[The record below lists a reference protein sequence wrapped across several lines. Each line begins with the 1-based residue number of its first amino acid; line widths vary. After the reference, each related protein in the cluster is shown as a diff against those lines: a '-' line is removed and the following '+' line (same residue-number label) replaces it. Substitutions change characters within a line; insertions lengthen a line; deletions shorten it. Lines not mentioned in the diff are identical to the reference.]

1 LHQEFYIVEREQE
14 EFATNRL
21 FECPFVP
28 IPLAEAQT
36 LEAYE
41 LEQGQNLDQQVD
53 HNKELDSP
61 PEDQKSGKP
70 FQ

>member
-1 LHQEFYIVEREQE
+1 M
-14 EFATNRL
+14 TNRL